1 MKLKDAILGSSI
13 IFGVVIVF
21 SLLLLATL
29 ITGFVYAKVNKNIGN
44 KVLTSEQCFL
54 AGGSVR
60 SSQEFNDECP
70 KGESILAE
78 VVEGINCPCLCC
90 KK

>member
-29 ITGFVYAKVNKNIGN
+29 VTGFVYAKVNKNIGN
-44 KVLTSEQCFL
+44 EVLTSEQCFL

-60 SSQEFNDECP
+60 SASEFKGGCP
-70 KGESILAE
+70 KGESLLAD
-78 VVEGINCPCLCC
+78 VVEGINCPCFCC

>member
-1 MKLKDAILGSSI
+1 MKLKDAILGSSV
-13 IFGVVIVF
+13 IFGMVIVF

-29 ITGFVYAKVNKNIGN
+29 VTGFVYAKVNKNIGN

-60 SSQEFNDECP
+60 SASEYENDCP
-70 KGESILAE
+70 KGESVLAE
-78 VVEGINCPCLCC
+78 VAEGINCPCFCC